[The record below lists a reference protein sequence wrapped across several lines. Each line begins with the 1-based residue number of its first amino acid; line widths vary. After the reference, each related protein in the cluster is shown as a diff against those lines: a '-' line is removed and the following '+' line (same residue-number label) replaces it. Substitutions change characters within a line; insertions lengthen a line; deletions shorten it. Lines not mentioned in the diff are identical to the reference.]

1 MIIKQISVFLENKSG
16 ELARVTGLLSE
27 NGINL
32 RALDIAQTLDYGIIR
47 FVSDQQTRAAEILS
61 ENDYVLHVSEVFAV
75 KVPDR
80 PGGLS
85 GLLNIL
91 SENGIN
97 VEYMYSS
104 FSISDRDVV
113 MILRISDRE
122 KFERVIGDNGDYSI
136 TNL

>member
-32 RALDIAQTLDYGIIR
+32 RALDIAQTSDYGIIR

>member
-1 MIIKQISVFLENKSG
+1 MITKQISVFLENKSG

-27 NGINL
+27 SGINL
-32 RALDIAQTLDYGIIR
+32 RALDIAQTSSYGIIR
-47 FVSDQQTRAAEILS
+47 FVSDRQTDAARILS

-91 SENGIN
+91 AENGVN

-104 FSISDRDVV
+104 FSITERDVV
-113 MILRISDRE
+113 MIIRVSDGVNFE
-122 KFERVIGDNGDYSI
+122 KLLEDNEDYAI
-136 TNL
+136 TSL

>member
-1 MIIKQISVFLENKSG
+1 MITKQISVFLENKSG
-16 ELARVTGLLSE
+16 ELARVAGLLSE

-32 RALDIAQTLDYGIIR
+32 RALDIAQTSSYGIIR
-47 FVSDQQTRAAEILS
+47 FVSDRQTDAARILS

-85 GLLNIL
+85 GLLDIL
-91 SENGIN
+91 AENDIN

-104 FSISDRDVV
+104 FSITDMDVA
-113 MILRISDRE
+113 MIIRVPDVQ
-122 KFERVIGDNGDYSI
+122 KFEKLIEGNSEYSI